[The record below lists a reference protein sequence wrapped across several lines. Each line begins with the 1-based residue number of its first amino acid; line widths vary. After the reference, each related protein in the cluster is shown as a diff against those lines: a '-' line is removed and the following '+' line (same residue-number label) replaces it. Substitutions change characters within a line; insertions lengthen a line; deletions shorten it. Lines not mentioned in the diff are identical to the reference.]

1 MNSKAILGS
10 ALVLALATAGGLAW
24 RHTGQAQATAA
35 APRHLVKVAL
45 ATVQKAPQKRAF
57 AGVGELEAVHQVL
70 VSAEIGGR
78 VTAINF
84 SSGQQVRKG
93 DVLVTLND
101 APEQAERLRLKA
113 QLDNARTN
121 YRRVKD
127 LLRENAATQEQLD
140 NALAAR
146 DMAQGELAR
155 TEAVIAQKAVRA
167 PFDGRLGI
175 RRVNQGQYL
184 NVGDPVVSLI
194 DTRSLYVNFSLEE
207 QLSAQ
212 LRTGQAVEVRL
223 DAFPDKAFTAHITA
237 IDPLIGRSRTVQV
250 QATLA
255 KPDARLSAGMYA
267 SVQVARPDDGQVLTV
282 PETAVAY
289 TAYGD
294 TVFVA
299 RHDAAADALV
309 VQRVAVR
316 TGERQAGRVVIEQGL
331 REDDQVV
338 VSGQLRLS
346 DGAAVQATEDTL
358 QAPASGA

>member
-1 MNSKAILGS
+1 MKSKAILGS
-10 ALVLALATAGGLAW
+10 VLVLALVTAGGLAW
-24 RHTGQAQATAA
+24 RHAGQAQATATPA
-35 APRHLVKVAL
+35 RHLVKVAL

-84 SSGQQVRKG
+84 TSGQQVRKG

-121 YRRVKD
+121 HRRVKD

-212 LRTGQAVEVRL
+212 LRPGQPVEVRL
-223 DAFPDKAFTAHITA
+223 DAFPDTPFTAHITA

-255 KPDARLSAGMYA
+255 KSDARLAAGMYA
-267 SVQVARPDDGQVLTV
+267 SVQVASPDDGLALAGAHRHPLHHQCTGGVI
-282 PETAVAY
+282 VA
-289 TAYGD
+289 GD
-294 TVFVA
+294 
-299 RHDAAADALV
+299 
-309 VQRVAVR
+309 
-316 TGERQAGRVVIEQGL
+316 EQGL
-331 REDDQVV
+331 NEDDQVV

-346 DGAAVQATEDTL
+346 DGTAVQATEDTL

>member
-10 ALVLALATAGGLAW
+10 ALVLALVTAGGLAW

-45 ATVQKAPQKRAF
+45 ATVQKAAQKRAF

-167 PFDGRLGI
+167 PFDGRPGI

-223 DAFPDKAFTAHITA
+223 DAFPDTAFTAHITA

-267 SVQVARPDDGQVLTV
+267 SVQVASPDDGQVLTV

>member
-1 MNSKAILGS
+1 MNGKAIFAS
-10 ALVLALATAGGLAW
+10 ALVLGLITTAGLAW
-24 RHTGQAQATAA
+24 RHGGRAEVVAPP
-35 APRHLVKVAL
+35 PRHLVKVAL
-45 ATVQKAPQKRAF
+45 ATVQKAPEKRSF
-57 AGVGELEAVHQVL
+57 DGVGELEAVHQVL
-70 VSAEIGGR
+70 VSTEIGGR

-121 YRRVKD
+121 HRRVTA

-146 DMAQGELAR
+146 DMALGELAR
-155 TEAVIAQKAVRA
+155 TEAVIAQKTVRA

-175 RRVNQGQYL
+175 RRVSQGQYL
-184 NVGDPVVSLI
+184 RVGDPVVSLI
-194 DTRSLYVNFSLEE
+194 DTRNLYVNFSLEE
-207 QLSAQ
+207 QLSVQ
-212 LRTGQAVEVRL
+212 LRPGQAVEVRL
-223 DAFPDKAFTAHITA
+223 DAFPETPFSARISA

-255 KPDARLSAGMYA
+255 NPDARLAAGMYA
-267 SVQVARPDDGQVLTV
+267 SVRVASPDLGQVLTV

-299 RHDAAADALV
+299 RHDAAAEALV
-309 VQRVAVR
+309 VQRVSVR

-331 REDDQVV
+331 RADDQVV

-346 DGAAVQATEDTL
+346 DGTAVQAVEDTL

>member
-1 MNSKAILGS
+1 MNGKAILGS
-10 ALVLALATAGGLAW
+10 ALVLALVTAGGLAW
-24 RHTGQAQATAA
+24 RHAGQAQATAA

-45 ATVQKAPQKRAF
+45 ATVQKGPENRAF

-93 DVLVTLND
+93 DVLITLND

-121 YRRVKD
+121 HRRVKD

-155 TEAVIAQKAVRA
+155 TEAVIAQKTVRA

-212 LRTGQAVEVRL
+212 LRPGQPVQVRL
-223 DAFPDKAFTAHITA
+223 DAFPDTPFTARITA

-255 KPDARLSAGMYA
+255 NPDARLAAGMYA
-267 SVQVARPDDGQVLTV
+267 SVQVASPEVGQVLSV

-309 VQRVAVR
+309 VHRVSVR

-346 DGAAVQATEDTL
+346 DGTAVQAIEDTL